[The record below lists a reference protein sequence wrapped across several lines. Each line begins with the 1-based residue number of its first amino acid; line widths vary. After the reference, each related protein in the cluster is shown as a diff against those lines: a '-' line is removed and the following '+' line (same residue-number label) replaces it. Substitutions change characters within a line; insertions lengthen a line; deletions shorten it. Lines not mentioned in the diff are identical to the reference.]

1 MNINDIIDRMTQI
14 SESKKELSAE
24 YDSLQAELLIEAEKA
39 LTDTKLKSV
48 SWVSANHNAASV
60 TIADTV
66 SVVAGE
72 LLESIFGA
80 VYPSM
85 VEQKTTYTLKAPAK
99 RILSAIWHNEYCKG
113 SVSEVISELECSDKA
128 KRVLLKKVRGISFDK
143 DKQNLMKLAG
153 LSETE
158 ASDTAYLINEAA
170 AWENICTFVKVNNDG
185 QISDDILADILT
197 KVNAAVN
204 VSRGMKIEIT
214 ASGEESEKQYT
225 GS

>member
-1 MNINDIIDRMTQI
+1 MENLSVVIDRMAEI
-14 SESKKELSAE
+14 SAAKKALSEE
-24 YDSLQAELLIEAEKA
+24 YDQLQAKLLVEAEKE

-48 SWVSANHNAASV
+48 SWVSGNKNTAAV
-60 TIADTV
+60 TISDTV

-99 RILSAIWHNEYCKG
+99 RILSAIWHGEYCEG
-113 SVSEVISELECSDKA
+113 SVLDIIGSLECDDKA
-128 KRVLLKKVRGISFDK
+128 KRVLLKKVKGISFEK
-143 DKQNLMKLAG
+143 DKQNLMKIAG

-170 AWENICTFVKVNNDG
+170 AWENICTFVKVNNNN
-185 QISDDILADILT
+185 QISEDILCDVIT

-204 VSRGMKIEIT
+204 VSRGMKTEIIAAGGDT
-214 ASGEESEKQYT
+214 DE
-225 GS
+225 